1 MDPAAIGNTL
11 LTLCGGGAIGAL
23 AHKILD
29 RRTAHEQL
37 AWDRVTKLESLLE
50 AMQHQL
56 DRTQD
61 QLRES
66 QSKETQLLTRIELL
80 ERDKANL
87 RDGYRRRGREIDLL
101 RMQLDALTKQVGPP
115 ITEGT

>member
-1 MDPAAIGNTL
+1 MDPTAIGNTL
-11 LTLCGGGAIGAL
+11 LTLFGGGALGAI

-29 RRTAHEQL
+29 RRTTHEQL

-66 QSKETQLLTRIELL
+66 RTRIELL

-101 RMQLDALTKQVGPP
+101 RTQLEALTKQVGPP
-115 ITEGT
+115 VTTDTEVS